1 MSFFG
6 NLVFAVLA
14 AFTLATAPALA
25 QKAPKEPPTLLGRWQ
40 TRQIAFTA
48 TAATPDSVRDQLD
61 DPDIADLNQAIFM
74 GEAQLI
80 VEFRN
85 DGTYQFTISRDG
97 KQLRLETG
105 TFSLAN
111 GHLQASSPGSAD
123 GSSFSDQ
130 RVLKL
135 ARRTLVLT
143 FPVGP
148 QLPAV
153 DEEIEYR
160 RVGPYPPTAGAA
172 PEN

>member
-1 MSFFG
+1 MRCFPT
-6 NLVFAVLA
+6 LLLAVCCFLL
-14 AFTLATAPALA
+14 TLAPPAFA
-25 QKAPKEPPTLLGRWQ
+25 QKATKEPPTLLGSWQ

-61 DPDIADLNQAIFM
+61 NPDIADLNQAIFM

-80 VEFRN
+80 VEFRA
-85 DGTYQFTISRDG
+85 DGSYRFTINRDG

-105 TFSLAN
+105 TYSLAN

-123 GSSFSDQ
+123 GSSFHDQ
-130 RVLKL
+130 QVLKL
-135 ARRTLVLT
+135 TRRGLVLV

-148 QLPAV
+148 ELPGV

-160 RVGPYPPTAGAA
+160 RVGPYPAA
-172 PEN
+172 EK

>member
-1 MSFFG
+1 MNFFS
-6 NLVFAVLA
+6 NLIFA
-14 AFTLATAPALA
+14 AFAGFILLATPALA

-61 DPDIADLNQAIFM
+61 DPEIADLNQAIFM

-80 VEFRN
+80 VDFRA
-85 DGTYQFTISRDG
+85 DGSYQFTINRDG
-97 KQLRLETG
+97 RQLRLETG
-105 TFSLAN
+105 TYSLAN

-130 RVLKL
+130 QVLKL
-135 ARRTLVLT
+135 ARRTLVLV

-148 QLPAV
+148 ELPGV

-160 RVGPYPPTAGAA
+160 RVGPYPLA
-172 PEN
+172 EK